1 MVVSAGPF
9 AAEARLL
16 NKSARTRAKLMDA
29 AAEVFA
35 QEGFEAASV
44 NEITRRADVANGTF
58 YVHFKDKESIAAE
71 VAARIGG
78 DITGQIDQAMTD
90 IDDGVERISFATR
103 QFIQFGTHQTLWGW
117 VLIRSGSYLPAM
129 RRQME
134 PHLYADL
141 ARCRRQGRISVDV
154 DAFLVDAIMA
164 VVFSALSARLRGD
177 AGEDAGSRASELVL
191 NMLNVPPSLA
201 HDVAWKAVEL
211 KELVLTVRP
220 KGDRQTRWVQAN
232 L

>member
-1 MVVSAGPF
+1 MVMSAGPF
-9 AAEARLL
+9 SSEARLL

-35 QEGFEAASV
+35 QQGFEAASV
-44 NEITRRADVANGTF
+44 NEIARRADVANGTF

-78 DITGQIDQAMTD
+78 DITGQIDHAMVD
-90 IDDGVERISFATR
+90 MHDAVERLSFGTR
-103 QFIQFGTHQTLWGW
+103 QFIEFGARQPLWGW

-134 PHLYADL
+134 THLYADL
-141 ARCRRQGRISVDV
+141 ERCRLQGRISVAV

-164 VVFSALSARLRGD
+164 VVLSALSARLRGD
-177 AGEDAGSRASELVL
+177 AEEDAGSRASELIL
-191 NMLNVPPSLA
+191 NMLNAPRSLA
-201 HDVAWKAVEL
+201 HEVAWKDVKL

-220 KGDRQTRWVQAN
+220 KGDRRAG
-232 L
+232 

>member
-1 MVVSAGPF
+1 MVFIAGPF
-9 AAEARLL
+9 ASEARLL

-44 NEITRRADVANGTF
+44 NEIARRAEVANGTF

-78 DITGQIDQAMTD
+78 DITGQIDQAMAEM
-90 IDDGVERISFATR
+90 DDAIERLSFGTR
-103 QFIQFGTHQTLWGW
+103 QFIQFGTRQPLWGW

-134 PHLYADL
+134 THLYADL
-141 ARCRRQGRISVDV
+141 ERCRLQGRISVIV

-164 VVFSALSARLRGD
+164 VVFSALSGRLRGD
-177 AGEDAGSRASELVL
+177 IGEEAGCKASELIL
-191 NMLNVPPSLA
+191 NMLNVPQPLA
-201 HDVAWKAVEL
+201 HEVAWKDVEL
-211 KELVLTVRP
+211 RELVLTVRP
-220 KGDRQTRWVQAN
+220 KGDRRVDVS

>member
-9 AAEARLL
+9 ASEARLL

-35 QEGFEAASV
+35 QQGFEAASV
-44 NEITRRADVANGTF
+44 NEIARRADVANGTF

-90 IDDGVERISFATR
+90 MDDAIERISFATR
-103 QFIQFGTHQTLWGW
+103 QFIQFGCHQPLWGW

-134 PHLYADL
+134 THLYADL
-141 ARCRRQGRISVDV
+141 ERCRLQGRISVV
-154 DAFLVDAIMA
+154 IDAFLIDAIMA

-177 AGEDAGSRASELVL
+177 ADEDAGSRASELVL
-191 NMLNVPPSLA
+191 NMINVPPPLA
-201 HDVAWKAVEL
+201 REVAWKSVEL
-211 KELVLTVRP
+211 KDLILNVRP
-220 KGDRQTRWVQAN
+220 RGERRAD
-232 L
+232 